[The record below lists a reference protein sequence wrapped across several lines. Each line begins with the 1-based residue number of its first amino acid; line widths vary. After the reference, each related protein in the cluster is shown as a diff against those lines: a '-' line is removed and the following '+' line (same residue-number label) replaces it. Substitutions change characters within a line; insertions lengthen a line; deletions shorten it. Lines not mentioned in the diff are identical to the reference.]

1 LAAVL
6 HDPSV
11 RLLYP
16 LPNGQL
22 VDAAGVAR
30 HMPTDETG
38 ATSLLRGDKAVG
50 YLVHR
55 PGALEDGTIGEVVQA
70 VRLAMDNERLHAERE
85 AQLRELR
92 ESRRR
97 IVATADRERRRLERD
112 LHDGAQQK
120 VVALALAL
128 RLARMKSA
136 AGDPSSR
143 QLLEAEQEV
152 GAALAEL
159 RAVAR
164 GLFPTALGDEGLEAA
179 LESFTESS
187 PISITTDVFLPR
199 RLPAPVESAAFFAVV
214 YLADASGSEDRLFV
228 RVGEDDLTLRL
239 EITTSQPVP
248 DLTAVE
254 DRVGALGGTVELTSA
269 LQIRVELPCAW

>member
-1 LAAVL
+1 
-6 HDPSV
+6 
-11 RLLYP
+11 
-16 LPNGQL
+16 
-22 VDAAGVAR
+22 
-30 HMPTDETG
+30 
-38 ATSLLRGDKAVG
+38 
-50 YLVHR
+50 
-55 PGALEDGTIGEVVQA
+55 
-70 VRLAMDNERLHAERE
+70 
-85 AQLRELR
+85 
-92 ESRRR
+92 
-97 IVATADRERRRLERD
+97 
-112 LHDGAQQK
+112 
-120 VVALALAL
+120 LAL